1 MDEYCDNPHLCIY
14 PVCATS
20 NCSDCNCTLTPEQ
33 VRQFAKRYAYLR
45 GRSLDA
51 IKDGGVF
58 AGLTPDNVVLNGD
71 DLDAAIDGALTLLVN
86 TEGKRPAQGTDAG
99 PV

>member
-1 MDEYCDNPHLCIY
+1 MDEYCDNLHLCIY

-20 NCSDCNCTLTPEQ
+20 NCGDDCNCALTPEQ
-33 VRQFAKRYAYLR
+33 VRRFAKRYAYLR

-51 IKDGGVF
+51 IKEGGVF

-71 DLDAAIDGALTLLVN
+71 DLDAAIDGALAMKPN
-86 TEGKRPAQGTDAG
+86 NF
-99 PV
+99 